1 MAPNYAAGKDM
12 VTGFKRYF
20 KGKIVDEVY
29 TKLGQQDYQ
38 AEITAL
44 RAAAPRR
51 CSSSTRAT
59 WASSSSS
66 STRRPGCKD
75 QIPLYSVYTVDETTL
90 PAVGDAALGSYEAR
104 YWSPDLKV
112 EASQKY
118 VADFKKKFGYTPSYY
133 GAQSYDGIL
142 LIDSAVR
149 AVKGDLSDK
158 KGMVAAMRK
167 ADFKSTRG
175 KFTYNINHT
184 PIENF
189 YLLKAVK
196 GAGGESRCRSED
208 HLREPQ
214 GFLLSR
220 VLDEVVV
227 APASTGTWSSSRSST
242 ACSSA

>member
-1 MAPNYAAGKDM
+1 MFYPGDMGIQFLKQYAQAG
-12 VTGFKRYF
+12 
-20 KGKIVDEVY
+20 
-29 TKLGQQDYQ
+29 
-38 AEITAL
+38 L
-44 RAAAPRR
+44 R
-51 CSSSTRAT
+51 
-59 WASSSSS
+59 
-66 STRRPGCKD
+66 D
-75 QIPLYSVYTVDETTL
+75 QIPLFSVYTVDETTL
-90 PAVGDAALGSYEAR
+90 PAVGDAALGNFEAR

-175 KFTYNINHT
+175 KFTYNINHM

-196 GAGGESRCRSED
+196 GAGGEVEMQIQKTIFENHKDSYYQEC
-208 HLREPQ
+208 PMK
-214 GFLLSR
+214 
-220 VLDEVVV
+220 
-227 APASTGTWSSSRSST
+227 W
-242 ACSSA
+242 